1 MTDYLIDKYN
11 INDPKFASALDE
23 LSFWSARFGLLLFNN
38 LEIKKNITILD
49 LGCGNGFPL
58 FELAQTF
65 GKTCQVLG
73 VDIWKAGL
81 ERAKTKQKELKLPN
95 ISILEAD
102 GENLPLLNSS
112 VNLIVSNLLLN
123 NLAKP
128 NLTIAECHRVLKP
141 GGTIIL
147 TTNVIGHFQEFYQV
161 FYELLTELNN
171 KNYLENLEQNK
182 NHRGSKEI
190 FSKLLENN
198 GFTLN
203 KVIEDQFFMRFS
215 DGTALLNHTLIK
227 IGFLGGWKNILEV
240 KDQEHVFNSLENKL
254 NNIAESFGEL
264 RMTVP
269 MLYLE
274 AKKS

>member
-11 INDPKFASALDE
+11 INDHKFASTLDE

-38 LEIKKNITILD
+38 LEIKKNMTILD

-65 GKTCQVLG
+65 GKTCQVIG

-81 ERAKTKQKELKLPN
+81 ERAKTKQKELNLPN
-95 ISILEAD
+95 VSILEAD
-102 GENLPLLNSS
+102 GENLPFLNNS
-112 VNLIVSNLLLN
+112 VDLIVSNLLLN

-128 NLTIAECHRVLKP
+128 NLTIAECHRVLKSK
-141 GGTIIL
+141 GSIIL
-147 TTNVIGHFQEFYQV
+147 TTNVIGHFQEFYEV
-161 FYELLTELNN
+161 FRELLTELGN
-171 KNYLENLEQNK
+171 KKYLENLEKNE
-182 NHRGSKEI
+182 NHRGSKEL

-203 KVIEDQFFMRFS
+203 KVLEDQFFMRFS
-215 DGTALLNHTLIK
+215 DGTSLLNHSLIK
-227 IGFLGGWKNILEV
+227 IGFLGGWKNTLEV
-240 KDQEHVFNSLENKL
+240 KDQENIFNSLENKL
-254 NNIAESFGEL
+254 NKISDSVGEL